1 MTTLSS
7 SNMETTQITT
17 KGSTLDKQSA
27 EAITTTSARTSIH
40 SNKLMTSL
48 SSPKMETIQITTKR
62 SAFDKGPDGGMSLN
76 IFSSNAPFWYR
87 FSLYAVLGCVS
98 VVIIGLLS
106 ICCKTCWAALAK
118 RGDDD
123 DDEEERKKYKEYNN
137 RRFRAPRVKP
147 LRVMTMQNI

>member
-76 IFSSNAPFWYR
+76 I
-87 FSLYAVLGCVS
+87 LGCVS